1 MKFSENWLRSL
12 VDLKAPRAE
21 LAHRLTMAGLE
32 VEGIEAYDASLAG
45 VVVAEIVG
53 AEKHPQADKLQV
65 CRVNA
70 GGEELQIVCG
80 APNARVGLKAPLA
93 TIGAPPKLA
102 VPMKFVVN
110 RIFPD
115 GSAVTL
121 ALTKLPL
128 LPNRRLQT
136 GLPSTEAS
144 FARST
149 FPEPLGAPLPQS
161 PPFRDMSPVSK
172 RSPTESTAREAT
184 SASCPP

>member
-80 APNARVGLKAPLA
+80 APNARVGLKAPVA
-93 TIGAPPKLA
+93 MVGA
-102 VPMKFVVN
+102 
-110 RIFPD
+110 
-115 GSAVTL
+115 
-121 ALTKLPL
+121 KLPGGIIGNFDDDRFNQHL
-128 LPNRRLQT
+128 V
-136 GLPSTEAS
+136 
-144 FARST
+144 
-149 FPEPLGAPLPQS
+149 APRIQLADDLAQH
-161 PPFRDMSPVSK
+161 
-172 RSPTESTAREAT
+172 ALHI
-184 SASCPP
+184 